1 MKGMELRR
9 GGALRAEVVAAG
21 GPVGLEACPGLMRL
35 FSTLAAGDAADC
47 LRGQRD
53 ESGGS

>member
-1 MKGMELRR
+1 MELRR
-9 GGALRAEVVAAG
+9 GGALRAEVVVAG
-21 GPVGLEACPGLMRL
+21 SPAGLEACPVLMSL

-47 LRGQRD
+47 LREQRD